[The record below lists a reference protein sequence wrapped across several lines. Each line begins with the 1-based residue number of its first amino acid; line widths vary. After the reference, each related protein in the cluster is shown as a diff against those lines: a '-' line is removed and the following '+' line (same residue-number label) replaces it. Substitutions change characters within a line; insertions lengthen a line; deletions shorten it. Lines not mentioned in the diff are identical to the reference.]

1 MQTRRPSTGTQSY
14 IGTRVS
20 RRASLLLLFFSARLL
35 DVGLGQLAKRRH
47 RVLEKGREG

>member
-1 MQTRRPSTGTQSY
+1 MQTRRPSTGIQSY

-20 RRASLLLLFFSARLL
+20 RRASLLLSRARLL

-47 RVLEKGREG
+47 RLLDEPARTL